1 MQTVSRIVTSA
12 DGCQLYAEAAGNR
25 DRPAILFIPGAS
37 VASSWWRKQ
46 FDHLSDTFYYVRFDL
61 RGNGAS
67 EKPSDPAAYQER
79 KRWADDLAAIISA
92 FELSKPTVCAWSYG
106 GYVLGDYLH
115 SYGQTNLS
123 GLVLVDSGAQLN
135 TDQSKDLVHEEFGR
149 LMGKLFSPTI
159 ITYREGVEDVF
170 KSLTLEP
177 VEDRDRTNFLGAS
190 FLMAPSTWQAMFGR
204 KIDHTE
210 TFQQVSLPTLVIY
223 GQHDPI
229 FTPRAAEQFREI
241 IPHAHISS
249 YPCGHAPF
257 YERAERFN
265 MELVQFMNATFSK

>member
-1 MQTVSRIVTSA
+1 MSAVCRGRREQRTTSHSLYSWRERR
-12 DGCQLYAEAAGNR
+12 QL
-25 DRPAILFIPGAS
+25 L
-37 VASSWWRKQ
+37 VAQ
-46 FDHLSDTFYYVRFDL
+46 
-61 RGNGAS
+61 
-67 EKPSDPAAYQER
+67 
-79 KRWADDLAAIISA
+79 AAIISA
-92 FELSKPTVCAWSYG
+92 FGLSKPTVCAWSYG

-123 GLVLVDSGAQLN
+123 GLVFVDSGIQLN
-135 TDQSKDLVHEEFGR
+135 TDQSKDLVHEEFGK

-159 ITYREGVEDVF
+159 TTYREGVEDVF
-170 KSLTLEP
+170 KSLTSQP
-177 VEDRDRTNFLGAS
+177 VEGRDKADFLGAS

-229 FTPRAAEQFREI
+229 FTPLAAEQFREI